1 MRTAEPPTYE
11 QLQARAEAY
20 CAKREACRLTVRRYL
35 VEKYGAPNATVE
47 EILAHLVREGFIDEQ
62 RYAKAYANDKA
73 RFYGWGVLKIR
84 AGLAEQGIPNAAI
97 AEALD
102 GINEDGQRA
111 LLLRLL
117 EGKLRAL
124 PSGDADDVLRNK
136 LLRLAA
142 SRGFT
147 YELAS
152 SAVEE
157 ALAKQLHEEK

>member
-1 MRTAEPPTYE
+1 MRTAEQPTYE
-11 QLQARAEAY
+11 QLQTRAEAY

-35 VEKYGAPNATVE
+35 VEKYGAPNAAVK
-47 EILAHLVREGFIDEQ
+47 EILAHLVREGFIDER

-73 RFYGWGVLKIR
+73 RFNGWGTLKIQ
-84 AGLAEQGIPNAAI
+84 AGLAEQGIPNGAI

-102 GINEDGQRA
+102 GISVEEQRT
-111 LLLRLL
+111 LLRRLL
-117 EGKLRAL
+117 ESKLRAL
-124 PSGDADDVLRNK
+124 PSADGESSLRNK

-157 ALAKQLHEEK
+157 ALAKRLHEEK

>member
-20 CAKREACRLTVRRYL
+20 CAKREACRQTVRRYL
-35 VEKYGAPNATVE
+35 VEKYGAPHAMVE
-47 EILAHLVREGFIDEQ
+47 GIVAHLVREGFIDER

-73 RFYGWGVLKIR
+73 RFNGWGMLKIQ
-84 AGLAEQGIPNAAI
+84 AGLVEQGIANAAI

-142 SRGFT
+142 SRGFP

-157 ALAKQLHEEK
+157 TLAKRLRGEE

>member
-11 QLQARAEAY
+11 QLQARAESY

-35 VEKYGAPNATVE
+35 VEKYGAPNAAVE
-47 EILAHLVREGFIDEQ
+47 EILARLVREGFIDEQ
-62 RYAKAYANDKA
+62 RYANDKA

-84 AGLAEQGIPNAAI
+84 AGLAEQGIPSVAI

-102 GINEDGQRA
+102 GVSVEEQRA
-111 LLLRLL
+111 LLRRLL
-117 EGKLRAL
+117 ESKLRAL
-124 PSGDADDVLRNK
+124 PSADGESSLRNK

-147 YELAS
+147 YGLAS

>member
-1 MRTAEPPTYE
+1 MRTAESPTYE
-11 QLQARAEAY
+11 QLQARAESY

-35 VEKYGAPNATVE
+35 VEKYGAPNAAVE
-47 EILAHLVREGFIDEQ
+47 EILARLVREGFIDEQ

-84 AGLAEQGIPNAAI
+84 AGLAEQGIPSGAI

-102 GINEDGQRA
+102 GISVEEQRV
-111 LLLRLL
+111 LLRRLL
-117 EGKLRAL
+117 ESKLRAL
-124 PSGDADDVLRNK
+124 PSDDEEGVLRNK